1 MPDFIAP
8 PAGHRMA
15 TFSSALRLAAA
26 AAAALLVSNSSV
38 AAQAD
43 PDEGVAFHLV
53 GQVVDAAT
61 GAPVQGARVS
71 VAASEWMSLTNQE
84 GRFILHDLDP
94 GIHTLTVEQLGY
106 RTLVSQVQPGG
117 ETPPLR
123 LAIQPDPILLEGLE
137 VVGRRFE
144 RRRRATG
151 LRVSEFDQHDLAA
164 SSSRSAAEMLEERI
178 PVQRTRCDDGGF
190 ECIYSR
196 GGRFRPTVCIDEAPM
211 IDGWNALAAYRPQ
224 DFHMIEVYGR
234 GGLVRA
240 YTHLFMERAAR
251 IRFLPAPLGS
261 C

>member
-1 MPDFIAP
+1 
-8 PAGHRMA
+8 MA
-15 TFSSALRLAAA
+15 TIPSALSLAAA
-26 AAAALLVSNSSV
+26 AVAAALLAAAPTV
-38 AAQAD
+38 AAQTD
-43 PDEGVAFHLV
+43 PDDDVAFHLV
-53 GQVVDAAT
+53 GQVVDIAT

-71 VAASEWMSLTNQE
+71 VAASDWMSLTNSE
-84 GRFILHDLDP
+84 GRFILHDLRP
-94 GIHTLTVEQLGY
+94 GLHRLSVEQLGY
-106 RTLVSQVQPGG
+106 RTLVAQVQGGG

-151 LRVSEFDQHDLAA
+151 LRVSEFGQHDLAA

-178 PVQRTRCDDGGF
+178 PVQRTRCEDGGF
-190 ECIYSR
+190 ECIFTR
-196 GGRFRPTVCIDEAPM
+196 GGRVRPVVCIDETPM

-224 DFHMIEVYGR
+224 EFHMIEVYGR

-240 YTHLFMERAAR
+240 YTHMFMERAAR
-251 IRFLPAPLGS
+251 IRFLPAPVGS

>member
-1 MPDFIAP
+1 
-8 PAGHRMA
+8 MA
-15 TFSSALRLAAA
+15 ANPSAMRLAAA
-26 AAAALLVSNSSV
+26 AVAAALLAAAPAV
-38 AAQAD
+38 AAQTD
-43 PDEGVAFHLV
+43 PDDDVAFHLV
-53 GQVVDAAT
+53 GQVVDIAT

-71 VAASEWMSLTNQE
+71 VAASEWMALTNAE

-94 GIHTLTVEQLGY
+94 GPHRLSVEQLGY
-106 RTLVSQVQPGG
+106 RTFVAQVHAGT
-117 ETPPLR
+117 EATPLR
-123 LAIQPDPILLEGLE
+123 LGIEPDPIVLEGLE

-144 RRRRATG
+144 RRRRAAGT
-151 LRVSEFDQHDLAA
+151 RVSEFDQHDLAA

-178 PVQRTRCDDGGF
+178 PVQRTRCEDGGF

-196 GGRFRPTVCIDEAPM
+196 GGRIRPTVCIDETPM

-240 YTHLFMERAAR
+240 YTHFFMERAAR
-251 IRFLPAPLGS
+251 IRFLPAARGS